1 MSERTLRWALAR
13 EPDSTMVLN
22 NLAQLL
28 DAEGRK
34 GEAGVLRERLAR
46 LQPVA
51 PFHYFNLGR
60 AAMASGDWQRA
71 RRLFERELQRDPDY
85 HEFHAW
91 LAAALRQLGDHR
103 RADAHVKRAMDTSTT
118 RADHALYAAKLDR
131 LRAQATQTPRH

>member
-1 MSERTLRWALAR
+1 
-13 EPDSTMVLN
+13 MVLN

-34 GEAGVLRERLAR
+34 QEAGVLREKLAR

-51 PFHYFNLGR
+51 PFYYFNLGR
-60 AAMASGDWQRA
+60 TAMAMGDYRRA
-71 RRLFERELQRDPDY
+71 RILFERELQRDPDY

-91 LAAALRQLGDHR
+91 LAAALRQLGDNR
-103 RADAHVKRAMDTSTT
+103 RADEHIKRAMAASTT

-131 LRAQATQTPRH
+131 LRAHSGQAPQH